1 MASCEVVG
9 WLEQSAPKN
18 VEQRLCALFLSVR
31 LARHFGEALT
41 AWGYDLEDPLK
52 EKGEGLGESVALEKL
67 KLMGRSGAL
76 ESMEKKKKRKTIQD
90 RFSSCRISLNFV
102 EFHSISLLINKW
114 KGM

>member
-1 MASCEVVG
+1 M
-9 WLEQSAPKN
+9 EQSAPKN

-41 AWGYDLEDPLK
+41 AWGYDLKDPLK

-67 KLMGRSGAL
+67 KLMGRSGARAL

-90 RFSSCRISLNFV
+90 RFSSCRISLNFIR
-102 EFHSISLLINKW
+102 FL
-114 KGM
+114 